1 MIPTRK
7 LQLRDIIVMSAIS
20 IVFGILYL
28 IWIFAAGLLSGV
40 IGPMGGA
47 LLSGLWIMACIVC
60 AYIIRKPGVAFM
72 GEMIAAFTEVLI
84 GSVSAGSVLLLG
96 FTQGIGCE
104 IVIALFLWRRYSL
117 PILMLAGMGGTT
129 ANFIT
134 SYFVSGWSQFAPSL
148 LMVMLGTMLISG
160 ALAAWLSKGIADQ
173 LARTGVLNDFALG
186 REKLQQQREES
197 NHGLRAN

>member
-1 MIPTRK
+1 MIPTKK

-28 IWIFAAGLLSGV
+28 VWIFAAGLLSGV
-40 IGPMGGA
+40 LGPMGGA

-104 IVIALFLWRRYSL
+104 IVFALFLWRRYWL

-129 ANFIT
+129 ANFVT
-134 SYFVSGWSQFAPSL
+134 SYFISGYSQLAPGL
-148 LMVMLGTMLISG
+148 LVAMLGVMLVSG
-160 ALAAWLSKGIADQ
+160 ALAAWLSKGIADK
-173 LARTGVLNDFALG
+173 LAQTGVLNSFALG
-186 REKLQQQREES
+186 REKLQKERERK